1 MRRHFGYLFFLVVL
15 ILTSKSRADAGD
27 PTFNNPLVLQRA
39 DPFVMLHSDG
49 FYYFTAT
56 VPEYDR
62 LVLRR
67 AKSLNELGAA
77 EEKVLWRKHEHGA
90 MGSHIWA
97 PELHRMDGK
106 WYIYFAA
113 GGAEKIWDIR
123 IYAVE
128 NDSPNPMEGE
138 WKECGQVKTA
148 WESFALDATTFE
160 HGGANYLVWA
170 QKDSAI
176 KGNTN
181 LYIAK
186 MDTPTSITGKPVML
200 SKPDLPWER
209 IGFWVNEG
217 PAVLE
222 RNGKIFITYSASAT
236 DYHYCMGML
245 TADAR
250 SDLLN
255 AASWTKSQEPVLKTD
270 EAVKVFGPGH
280 NSFTTTLDGKTVLM
294 VYHAR
299 NYKEIKGDPLHDP
312 NRNARAQVVHW
323 KGDGT
328 PDFGNPAGDT
338 SPAEAR

>member
-1 MRRHFGYLFFLVVL
+1 MSRTVRTFAAVAMMVL
-15 ILTSKSRADAGD
+15 AGRCWADGGEMV
-27 PTFNNPLVLQRA
+27 FRNPLVLQRA
-39 DPFVMLHSDG
+39 DPFVMLNSDG

-62 LVLRR
+62 LILRR
-67 AKSLNELGAA
+67 AKKLDGLAGA
-77 EEKVLWRKHEHGA
+77 EEKVIWRKHEHGA

-97 PELHRMDGK
+97 PELHRVGAK
-106 WYIYFAA
+106 WYIYFGA

-123 IYAVE
+123 IYALQ
-128 NDSPNPMEGE
+128 NDSENPMEGE
-138 WKECGQVKTA
+138 WKECGQVNTG

-160 HGGANYLVWA
+160 HGGVNYLVWA
-170 QKDSAI
+170 QKDPAI

-186 MDTPTSITGKPVML
+186 MDTPTSITGKAVML

-209 IGFWVNEG
+209 FGYWVNEG

-222 RNGKIFITYSASAT
+222 HEGKIFITYSASAT

-245 TADAR
+245 MADAG

-255 AASWTKSQEPVLKTD
+255 AASWTKSPEPVFKTD
-270 EAVKVFGPGH
+270 EDVKVFGPGH
-280 NSFTTTLDGKTVLM
+280 NSFTTTADGKTVVM
-294 VYHAR
+294 IYHAR

-312 NRNARAQVVHW
+312 NRNARAQVVRW
-323 KGDGT
+323 KADGT
-328 PDFGNPAGDT
+328 PDFGAPLADT
-338 SPAEAR
+338 PQDGR